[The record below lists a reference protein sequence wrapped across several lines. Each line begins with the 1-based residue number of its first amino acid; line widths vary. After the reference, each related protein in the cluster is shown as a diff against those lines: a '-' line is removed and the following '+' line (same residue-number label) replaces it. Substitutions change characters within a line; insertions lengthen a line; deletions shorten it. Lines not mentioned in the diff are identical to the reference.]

1 MKLALKNVRV
11 DQTTRFYR
19 EGSVLGGTIKSGSLG
34 VAVDIDVESDEPA
47 ERIAE
52 LVRVAKASCFTHG
65 AIVEPV
71 TVETR
76 LRLNG
81 QPLETGAAT

>member
-11 DQTTRFYR
+11 DQTIRFYR

-65 AIVEPV
+65 TIAEPV
-71 TVETR
+71 TIETR

-81 QPLETGAAT
+81 QPLETGAAR